1 MLVMSQ
7 TLSSAGEQLW
17 LLLTDDVV
25 DDATSTRWDSEVQQL
40 RKKKSPQG
48 VEELM
53 IYIDRKTR
61 WGKEL
66 TEILKTH
73 STAQIE
79 EEIHIFSMNAST
91 IANIFSI

>member
-1 MLVMSQ
+1 MITLRSSSLHFFTMLVMSQ
-7 TLSSAGEQLW
+7 TLSSAGEQL
-17 LLLTDDVV
+17 LLLLPDDVV

-53 IYIDRKTR
+53 IYTDRKKR

-66 TEILKTH
+66 VEIRKH
-73 STAQIE
+73 RAP
-79 EEIHIFSMNAST
+79 HI
-91 IANIFSI
+91 